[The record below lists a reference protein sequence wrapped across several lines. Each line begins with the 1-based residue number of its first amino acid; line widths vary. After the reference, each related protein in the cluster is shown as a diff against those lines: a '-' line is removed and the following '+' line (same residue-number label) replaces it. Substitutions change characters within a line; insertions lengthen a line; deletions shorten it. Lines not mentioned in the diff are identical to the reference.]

1 MIRVLCMMREY
12 RVRDSSMNMKQATEL
27 AGLGELE
34 RVMLPRETDMLNIWI
49 ASECANVM
57 WTTMMRSLRSL

>member
-1 MIRVLCMMREY
+1 
-12 RVRDSSMNMKQATEL
+12 MNMKQATEL

-34 RVMLPRETDMLNIWI
+34 RVMLPRETDMLNIWV